1 MAYNVWYNVKNASTI
16 IQNEYTLLVTPL
28 LQSTVRGCFFMPM
41 GLLAESVVLD
51 GFLSTITGALGD
63 FTTENLGVILVAA
76 LGLTAGLAICW
87 FGYRFIVRKV
97 SGALK
102 KGKL

>member
-1 MAYNVWYNVKNASTI
+1 MENQA
-16 IQNEYTLLVTPL
+16 
-28 LQSTVRGCFFMPM
+28 
-41 GLLAESVVLD
+41 
-51 GFLSTITGALGD
+51 LSTFLTSITGALAD
-63 FTTENLGVILVAA
+63 FSTTNLAEILVAGVGVA
-76 LGLTAGLAICW
+76 GGLVIAW